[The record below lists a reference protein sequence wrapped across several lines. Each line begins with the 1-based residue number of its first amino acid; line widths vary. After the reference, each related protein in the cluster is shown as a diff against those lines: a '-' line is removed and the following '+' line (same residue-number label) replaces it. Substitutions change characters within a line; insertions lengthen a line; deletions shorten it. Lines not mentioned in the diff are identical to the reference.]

1 MSFRAR
7 LTLFFVLIVIVPMLS
22 VAIVLFRL
30 IADNETGKADA
41 SVAARQRSAINLY
54 NDARGEADKAVRG
67 VGSDEALALALRAG
81 NAGPARVRAQALLK
95 RDGVRR
101 IVITGGKVAVD
112 VGSQAAIAPAV
123 RDLVGQG
130 SESFGRLE
138 VSVTLASEYADLV
151 KRITGADV
159 VVTEGARVL
168 ATTLPQVKAAIQLPP
183 PGEPQDIDV
192 SGDQFRAVT
201 FTATGFK
208 QREVRIA
215 LLSDDARRQDAISRS
230 RLLAAGILLG
240 FLVLAMTFAVA
251 VSRSLQAQIGSFLA
265 AARRIASGDF
275 STEVTTSGRDEFA
288 ELGEEFNK
296 MSRQLEERL
305 EDLRQERARLQT
317 SLRRIGQSF
326 ASNLDSDALLEI
338 VVRTAVDG
346 LGARGGRATA
356 WDGSGDGLE
365 ELVRAG
371 TIDAGPMEALTQ
383 AEAAAMS
390 AGDGSEATAGE
401 AYALAHP
408 LSGEAPGEVVGI
420 VSVVREGQP
429 FSDRDRELLAYL
441 AGTASVSIQNVGL
454 HETVQRQAVTDEL
467 TGLYNHRRFQE
478 AMVAE
483 SDRAR
488 RFDQPMSLVMLDIDN
503 FKKVNDNYGHQQ
515 GDQVLREVA
524 RVLRESS
531 REIDS
536 PARYGGEEL
545 AVVLPQTDLEGAFQ
559 LAERVRQE
567 VEAMQVPMVDGAG
580 GAISVTASLGV
591 ASLPESAPEP
601 GELIAAADAALYQAK
616 NAGKNQTVRAAGKV

>member
-54 NDARGEADKAVRG
+54 NDARAEADKAVRT
-67 VGSDEALALALRAG
+67 VGTDEGLAMALRAG
-81 NAGPARVRAQALLK
+81 RPAAAKVRAETLLK
-95 RDGVRR
+95 QTDVER
-101 IVITGGKVAVD
+101 IVITGGKVDVD
-112 VGSQAAIAPAV
+112 VGARDAIAPAV

-130 SESFGRLE
+130 TESFGRLE
-138 VSVTLASEYADLV
+138 VSVTLARSYADLV
-151 KRITGADV
+151 KRITGAEV
-159 VVTEGARVL
+159 VVTEGKAVL
-168 ATTLPQVKAAIQLPP
+168 ASTLPQVTSVMDLPP
-183 PGEPQDIDV
+183 PGEPQDV
-192 SGDQFRAVT
+192 EVAGEQFRAVT
-201 FTATGFK
+201 FTATGFEE
-208 QREVRIA
+208 REVRVA

-288 ELGEEFNK
+288 ELGAEFNK
-296 MSRQLEERL
+296 MSHQLEGRL

-356 WDGSGDGLE
+356 RPAPGKALE
-365 ELVRAG
+365 EVVQAG
-371 TIDAGPMEALTQ
+371 TIGNFATIVDAENAALAT
-383 AEAAAMS
+383 
-390 AGDGSEATAGE
+390 GTGSEAQIDST
-401 AYALAHP
+401 YAIAHP
-408 LSGEAPGEVVGI
+408 LSGAEPGEIVGI
-420 VSVVREGQP
+420 VAVVREDQP

-503 FKKVNDNYGHQQ
+503 FKRVNDNYGHQQ

-567 VEAMQVPMVDGAG
+567 VEAMQVPMVDGGG

>member
-346 LGARGGRATA
+346 LGAGGGRATA
-356 WDGSGDGLE
+356 RDGSVDGLE

>member
-54 NDARGEADKAVRG
+54 NDARTGADKAVRT
-67 VGSDEALALALRAG
+67 VGTDEALAMALRAG
-81 NAGPARVRAQALLK
+81 RGAAAKVRAERLLTTA
-95 RDGVRR
+95 GVKR
-101 IVITGGKVAVD
+101 IVITGGKVDVD
-112 VGSQAAIAPAV
+112 AGSPDAIAPAV

-130 SESFGRLE
+130 TESFGRLE
-138 VSVTLASEYADLV
+138 VSVTLARDYANLV

-159 VVTEGARVL
+159 VVTEGNRTV
-168 ATTLPQVKAAIQLPP
+168 ATTLPAVTSPLQLPP
-183 PGEPQDIDV
+183 PGEPQDVDV
-192 SGDQFRAVT
+192 GGEQYRAVT
-201 FTATGFK
+201 FTASGFMAT
-208 QREVRIA
+208 EVRVA
-215 LLSDDARRQDAISRS
+215 LLNDDARRQDAISRS

-288 ELGEEFNK
+288 ELGAEFNK
-296 MSRQLEERL
+296 MSNQLEGRL
-305 EDLRQERARLQT
+305 EELRQERARLQT
-317 SLRRIGQSF
+317 SLRRIGQTF

-338 VVRTAVDG
+338 VVRTSVDG
-346 LGARGGRATA
+346 LGARGGRATTRSA
-356 WDGSGDGLE
+356 PGRPLE
-365 ELVRAG
+365 EVVRAG
-371 TIDAGPMEALTQ
+371 SLLGHLDVLVQ
-383 AEAAAMS
+383 AETAALESGA
-390 AGDGSEATAGE
+390 GSEINAGE
-401 AYALAHP
+401 AHALAHP
-408 LSGEAPGEVVGI
+408 LSGAEGEIVGI
-420 VSVVREGQP
+420 IAVVREGQP

-441 AGTASVSIQNVGL
+441 AGTGSVSIQNVGL

-488 RFDQPMSLVMLDIDN
+488 RFSQPMSLVMLDIDN
-503 FKKVNDNYGHQQ
+503 FKNVNDNYGHQQ

-567 VEAMQVPMVDGAG
+567 VEALRVELVDGGG
-580 GAISVTASLGV
+580 GAVSVTASLGV
-591 ASLPESAPEP
+591 ASMPESAPEP

-616 NAGKNQTVRAAGKV
+616 HAGKNKTVRAVGKV

>member
-41 SVAARQRSAINLY
+41 SVAARQRSAINIY

-201 FTATGFK
+201 FTATGFM

-356 WDGSGDGLE
+356 RDGSGDGLE

-371 TIDAGPMEALTQ
+371 AIDAGPMEALTQ
-383 AEAAAMS
+383 AEAAAMA

>member
-54 NDARGEADKAVRG
+54 NDARTEADAAVRM
-67 VGSDEALALALRAG
+67 VGSDEDLAMALRAG
-81 NAGPARVRAQALLK
+81 RPAAAKARAEVLHRQAGVQ
-95 RDGVRR
+95 R
-101 IVITGGKVAVD
+101 IVISGGKVDIDA
-112 VGSQAAIAPAV
+112 GSPAAIAPAV

-130 SESFGRLE
+130 TESFGRLE
-138 VSVTLASEYADLV
+138 VSVTLARTYAELV

-159 VVTEGARVL
+159 VVTEGERVL
-168 ATTLPQVKAAIQLPP
+168 ATTLPSVRTAIALPP
-183 PGEPQDIDV
+183 AGEPQDV
-192 SGDQFRAVT
+192 EVGGDEYRAVT
-201 FTATGFK
+201 FTATGF
-208 QREVRIA
+208 QERELRVA

-288 ELGEEFNK
+288 ELGAEFNK
-296 MSRQLEERL
+296 MSHQLEARL

-356 WDGSGDGLE
+356 PGGPGQPLQE
-365 ELVRAG
+365 IVQAG
-371 TIDAGPMEALTQ
+371 ALDDLAAIGQ
-383 AEAAAMS
+383 AETAAL
-390 AGDGSEATAGE
+390 AGAGGGEASIGETFAIAHALSGAEAGE
-401 AYALAHP
+401 I
-408 LSGEAPGEVVGI
+408 VGI
-420 VSVVREGQP
+420 VAVVRDGQP

-441 AGTASVSIQNVGL
+441 AGTASVSIQNVDL

-503 FKKVNDNYGHQQ
+503 FKLVNDNYGHQQ

-545 AVVLPQTDLEGAFQ
+545 AVVLPQTDLEGAYQ

-567 VEAMQVPMVDGAG
+567 VEALQVPMVDGG
-580 GAISVTASLGV
+580 DGSISVTASLGV

-601 GELIAAADAALYQAK
+601 GELIAAADGALYQAK

>member
-81 NAGPARVRAQALLK
+81 NAGPARVRARALLK

>member
-54 NDARGEADKAVRG
+54 NDARSEADKAVRA
-67 VGSDEALALALRAG
+67 VGTDEALAMALRSGKAAEAKLRADVLRKQAG
-81 NAGPARVRAQALLK
+81 VA
-95 RDGVRR
+95 R
-101 IVITGGKVAVD
+101 IVITGGKVDVD
-112 VGSQAAIAPAV
+112 SGSPAAIAPAV
-123 RDLVGQG
+123 RNLVGQG
-130 SESFGRLE
+130 TESFGRLE
-138 VSVTLASEYADLV
+138 VSVTLARSYADLV

-159 VVTEGARVL
+159 VVTAGDRVV
-168 ATTLPQVKAAIQLPP
+168 ASTLSEVRTGMHLPP
-183 PGEPQDIDV
+183 PGEPQDVDV
-192 SGDQFRAVT
+192 AGDQYRAVT
-201 FTATGFK
+201 FTATGF
-208 QREVRIA
+208 QEREVRVA
-215 LLSDDARRQDAISRS
+215 LLNDDARRQDAISRS

-288 ELGEEFNK
+288 ELGAEFNK
-296 MSRQLEERL
+296 MSHQLEGRL

-356 WDGSGDGLE
+356 RAAMGQPLEEVVHAGDIGDLTAIAQAERAALSTGSGG
-365 ELVRAG
+365 
-371 TIDAGPMEALTQ
+371 
-383 AEAAAMS
+383 
-390 AGDGSEATAGE
+390 EATIGDT
-401 AYALAHP
+401 YAIAQP
-408 LSGEAPGEVVGI
+408 LSGAEPGEIVGI
-420 VSVVREGQP
+420 VAVVRQGQP

-441 AGTASVSIQNVGL
+441 AGTASVSIQNVDL

-503 FKKVNDNYGHQQ
+503 FKLVNDNYGHQQ

-545 AVVLPQTDLEGAFQ
+545 AVVLPQTDLEGAYQ

-567 VEAMQVPMVDGAG
+567 VESLQVPLVDGGG

-601 GELIAAADAALYQAK
+601 GELIAAADGALYQAK